1 MWINVLI
8 GGLMVGVMASVPPG
22 PTCILTIQRNLS
34 KGMRSGLLTG
44 LGVAT
49 CDTLYSSIAFFS
61 LAMVMS
67 FVESHMLLIKGIAG
81 FCITFFGVNIFLTNP
96 AVQIRRNRNQAG
108 KGGWQDYI
116 SGFLLGLS
124 NPTYILAHVA
134 LIATVQAMGFSN
146 PEGTVI
152 SNALM
157 IIGVMGGCMAWW
169 TLIAVLMKL
178 VRKNF
183 RPRHM
188 LWINRIAGTIITLI
202 GLSLIASMISDLNIN
217 IHLDDLFPHR

>member
-1 MWINVLI
+1 
-8 GGLMVGVMASVPPG
+8 
-22 PTCILTIQRNLS
+22 
-34 KGMRSGLLTG
+34 
-44 LGVAT
+44 
-49 CDTLYSSIAFFS
+49 
-61 LAMVMS
+61 
-67 FVESHMLLIKGIAG
+67 
-81 FCITFFGVNIFLTNP
+81 
-96 AVQIRRNRNQAG
+96 
-108 KGGWQDYI
+108 
-116 SGFLLGLS
+116 
-124 NPTYILAHVA
+124 
-134 LIATVQAMGFSN
+134 MGFSN

-202 GLSLIASMISDLNIN
+202 GLSLIASMISNLNIN